1 MSGTEGKKRMRLG
14 YESCLLAVLALF
26 AIARAGHSA
35 ETAALTDADAKKLF
49 NTRSCN
55 ACHEVDEARIGPAYR
70 TIGLRYRANAPEAV
84 DWLATKIISGG
95 AGSWGSVPMISNPAI
110 PPDEARAM
118 ARWIL
123 ELGKSSPKP

>member
-1 MSGTEGKKRMRLG
+1 MGKKRMRLG
-14 YESCLLAVLALF
+14 YGSCLPLVLAIFTVAAL
-26 AIARAGHSA
+26 ARVAHSA
-35 ETAALTDADAKKLF
+35 ETPALTDPEAKKLF
-49 NTRSCN
+49 NARSCN
-55 ACHEVDEARIGPAYR
+55 ACHEVEEARIGPAYR

-110 PPDEARAM
+110 PPDEARAI

-123 ELGKSSPKP
+123 ELGKTSPKQ